1 MTIRRRYYLSLVMV
15 LALFGANLFA
25 YFWSARIRHYAESEW
40 DKATA
45 SELKLSSIRQELDN
59 LNKHFVLASQIRQED
74 SIGVGTTETGDFEKS
89 FSAAQ
94 ADIDSLKEAASPD
107 QLPAIKDF
115 TQSYRGLTGAWMAFY
130 GNTGKDEA
138 EAVRNQIEADTLV
151 QKVFGEQLPNLQ
163 SLEAARVHRAQVQFQ

>member
-1 MTIRRRYYLSLVMV
+1 MTIRRRYYLSLLMV

-74 SIGVGTTETGDFEKS
+74 STAVGATETR
-89 FSAAQ
+89 Q
-94 ADIDSLKEAASPD
+94 HADDH
-107 QLPAIKDF
+107 
-115 TQSYRGLTGAWMAFY
+115 
-130 GNTGKDEA
+130 A
-138 EAVRNQIEADTLV
+138 EHDAEHHHQQIERLDHDRKAV
-151 QKVFGEQLPNLQ
+151 KQIGNLFHY
-163 SLEAARVHRAQVQFQ
+163 ARPQIGARPPQRRVIRGFPAFAFPDC

>member
-1 MTIRRRYYLSLVMV
+1 MTIRRRYYLSLLMV

-74 SIGVGTTETGDFEKS
+74 IIGVGNTETGNFENS
-89 FSAAQ
+89 FSGAKTI
-94 ADIDSLKEAASPD
+94 IDRL
-107 QLPAIKDF
+107 
-115 TQSYRGLTGAWMAFY
+115 
-130 GNTGKDEA
+130 
-138 EAVRNQIEADTLV
+138 
-151 QKVFGEQLPNLQ
+151 
-163 SLEAARVHRAQVQFQ
+163 